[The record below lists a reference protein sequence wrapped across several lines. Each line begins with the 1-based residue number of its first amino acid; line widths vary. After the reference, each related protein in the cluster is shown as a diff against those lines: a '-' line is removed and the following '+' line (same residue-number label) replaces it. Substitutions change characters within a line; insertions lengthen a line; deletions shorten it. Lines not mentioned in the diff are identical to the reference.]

1 MAALVVGTNG
11 GKQVQG
17 EKGDCFSCVF
27 PFISEENFPKSFWG
41 LTWSHILSQTSHRQG
56 RNRLIAPGGD
66 QSRLFLCHVE
76 DGWITHRMEAL
87 VARRKGGMIIG
98 IFAPPLKGLE

>member
-11 GKQVQG
+11 GKQVRG
-17 EKGDCFSCVF
+17 KRVTVSSCVF